1 MNGLK
6 IQWGAISVTNGNIS
20 EQLFYTNFS
29 SATSYS
35 ITTQMSRND
44 GSTPQGFVSVK
55 YHKTNA
61 FQVQIVRST
70 DYMYPST
77 IQYFAIGY

>member
-1 MNGLK
+1 
-6 IQWGAISVTNGNIS
+6 
-20 EQLFYTNFS
+20 
-29 SATSYS
+29 
-35 ITTQMSRND
+35 MSRND

-77 IQYFAIGY
+77 IQYFAIGC

>member
-1 MNGLK
+1 MK
-6 IQWGAISVTNGNIS
+6 IQWGAISVNNGNVP
-20 EQLFYTNFS
+20 EQPFYTNFS

-55 YHKTNA
+55 HHKANA

-77 IQYFAIGY
+77 IQWFAIGV